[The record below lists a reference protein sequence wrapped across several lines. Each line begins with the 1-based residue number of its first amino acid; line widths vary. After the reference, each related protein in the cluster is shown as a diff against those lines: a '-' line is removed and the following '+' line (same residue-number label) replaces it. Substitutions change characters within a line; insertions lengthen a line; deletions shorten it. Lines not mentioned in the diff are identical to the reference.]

1 MVQLKNYHSICLILA
16 LAFTCLCSNQ
26 LVGQVLPIDSVNTQQ
41 QLDSL
46 KQLTDSLRSTIAQ
59 LKTLPKETSATDPD
73 FKVKLTG
80 RGLFTSGNINR
91 TLLEASLGLSY
102 AKEGSIISLDMN
114 PTYTYGEQGGVLA
127 ERDYGTDFN
136 IGIFHEKP
144 LYGILFGF
152 AEVSNLRQIDLRGLF
167 GAGIGWRIVRTPR
180 ASFSVS
186 SALLYETTNFRSE
199 TRQDINVYRNST
211 RFKGEYKFFKNKL
224 ICKHVVFLQPA
235 LGSDN
240 FRWNGFVTLELP
252 INAYFSINTR
262 VDNSYESEI
271 VEGRTNNDTRWT
283 LGFSLANWGK

>member
-1 MVQLKNYHSICLILA
+1 MLLKPLYCLVFIV
-16 LAFTCLCSNQ
+16 CLTFVNSSLFAQ
-26 LVGQVLPIDSVNTQQ
+26 TLPS
-41 QLDSL
+41 DSL
-46 KQLTDSLRSTIAQ
+46 KVQQKIDSLQQLTDSLNQALRQ
-59 LKTLPKETSATDPD
+59 LKTTPKKARPAGPD

-91 TLLEASLGLSY
+91 TLLEARLSLSY

-114 PTYTYGEQGGVLA
+114 PSYTYGEQGGTLA

-144 LYGILFGF
+144 LYGIVFGF

-167 GAGIGWRIVRTPR
+167 GAGIGWRIVRTPQ
-180 ASFSVS
+180 ASFSIS
-186 SALLYETTNFRSE
+186 SALLYETTDFRAE

-211 RFKGEYKFFKNKL
+211 RIKGEYKFFKNKL
-224 ICKHVVFLQPA
+224 ICRHVVFLQPA

-240 FRWNGFVTLELP
+240 FRWNGFLTLEIP

-262 VDNSYESEI
+262 WDNSYESEV
-271 VEGRTNNDTRWT
+271 VEGRRNNDSRWT
-283 LGFSLANWGK
+283 LGFALANWSR